1 MKDEKIFRML
11 YIMFALRAKYY
22 NDKWN
27 REDDYT
33 ALGMDC
39 AYSNAY
45 EMLAYAMAGDWDA
58 IRQFGWADEAEEILD
73 RYDNSLDIE
82 TIKAII
88 NQ

>member
-1 MKDEKIFRML
+1 MKDEKIMRL
-11 YIMFALRAKYY
+11 LAITFALRAKFY

-45 EMLAYAMAGDWDA
+45 EMLTYAMAGDWDA
-58 IRQFGWADEAEEILD
+58 IRQFGWTDEAEEILD
-73 RYDNSLDIE
+73 RYDDNLDLD

-88 NQ
+88 YQ